1 MKENVFD
8 VLMYLFENYLDSEA
22 GPGPDEDTLREE
34 LLQAGFPGT
43 EVDKAFAWLEGLV
56 AQQQAGQQLDSPLN
70 TNAPQNAGSSIRVY
84 NDREMERIDTDM
96 RGFLMYLEQVGVL
109 DAMTRE
115 LAIDRVMALES
126 DEVDIDQLK
135 WVVLM
140 VLFNQPGREAA
151 FAWMEDL
158 VYNGTPEQLH

>member
-8 VLMYLFENYLDSEA
+8 VLMYLFENYLDSEV
-22 GPGPDEDTLREE
+22 GHGPDEDTLREE
-34 LLQAGFPGT
+34 LLQAGFPVG
-43 EVDKAFAWLEGLV
+43 EVDKAFAWLEGLMV
-56 AQQQAGQQLDSPLN
+56 QQQNVQR
-70 TNAPQNAGSSIRVY
+70 APIQVSSAIRVY
-84 NDREMERIDTDM
+84 NDRECERIDTAM

-109 DAMTRE
+109 DSMTRE

-151 FAWMEDL
+151 FAWMEDF
-158 VYNGTPEQLH
+158 VYNGAADCLH

>member
-8 VLMYLFENYLDSEA
+8 VLMYLFENYLDSEV
-22 GPGPDEDTLREE
+22 GHGPDEDTLREE
-34 LLQAGFPGT
+34 LLQAGFPVA
-43 EVDKAFAWLEGLV
+43 EVDKAFAWLEGLI
-56 AQQQAGQQLDSPLN
+56 AQQQSVQTVPIH
-70 TNAPQNAGSSIRVY
+70 TGSSIRVY
-84 NDREMERIDTDM
+84 NDRECDRIDTTM

-126 DEVDIDQLK
+126 DEVEIDQLK

-151 FAWMEDL
+151 FAWMEDF
-158 VYNGTPEQLH
+158 VYNGAAESLH

>member
-8 VLMYLFENYLDSEA
+8 VLMYLFENYLDADA
-22 GPGPDEDTLREE
+22 GQGPDEDTLREE
-34 LLQAGFPGT
+34 LLQAGFPGA
-43 EVDKAFAWLEGLV
+43 EVDKAFSWLEGLL
-56 AQQQAGQQLDSPLN
+56 AQQQSVQTVPTQPTSA
-70 TNAPQNAGSSIRVY
+70 IRVY
-84 NDREMERIDTDM
+84 SDREFERLDTDM

-109 DAMTRE
+109 DPMTRE

-126 DEVDIDQLK
+126 DEVDIEQLK

-151 FAWMEDL
+151 FAWMEDF
-158 VYNGTPEQLH
+158 VYNGAAEHLH

>member
-8 VLMYLFENYLDSEA
+8 VLMYLFENYLDSEL
-22 GPGPDEDTLREE
+22 GQGPDEDVLREE
-34 LLQAGFPGT
+34 LLQAGFPGI
-43 EVDKAFAWLEGLV
+43 EVDKAFSWLEGLV
-56 AQQQAGQQLDSPLN
+56 AQQQPDSLSDDPFDYQSPLN
-70 TNAPQNAGSSIRVY
+70 SSSAVRVY

-151 FAWMEDL
+151 FAWMEDF
-158 VYNGTPEQLH
+158 VYNGAPDQLH

>member
-8 VLMYLFENYLDSEA
+8 VLMYLFENYLDSEVEQ
-22 GPGPDEDTLREE
+22 GPDEDTLREE
-34 LLQAGFPGT
+34 LLQAGFPGV

-56 AQQQAGQQLDSPLN
+56 AQQQAGQQVDNPFGYEVPLN
-70 TNAPQNAGSSIRVY
+70 TASAIRVY
-84 NDREMERIDTDM
+84 NDREMERIDTAM

-151 FAWMEDL
+151 FAWMEDF
-158 VYNGTPEQLH
+158 VYNGAPDRLH

>member
-8 VLMYLFENYLDSEA
+8 VLMYLFENYLDSEV
-22 GPGPDEDTLREE
+22 GHGPDEDTLREE
-34 LLQAGFPGT
+34 LLQAGFPGG

-56 AQQQAGQQLDSPLN
+56 VQQQSAPL
-70 TNAPQNAGSSIRVY
+70 ASAHPASAIRVY
-84 NDREMERIDTDM
+84 NVQEMERIDTDM
-96 RGFLMYLEQVGVL
+96 RGFLMYLEQVGVI
-109 DAMTRE
+109 DPMTRE

-126 DEVDIDQLK
+126 DDIDIDQLK

-151 FAWMEDL
+151 FAWMEDF
-158 VYNGTPEQLH
+158 VYNGAAESLH

>member
-8 VLMYLFENYLDSEA
+8 VLMYLFENYLDSEL
-22 GPGPDEDTLREE
+22 GQGPDEDTLREE
-34 LLQAGFPGT
+34 LLQAGFPGA
-43 EVDKAFAWLEGLV
+43 EVDKAFSWLEGLV
-56 AQQQAGQQLDSPLN
+56 AQQQSGHQSDDPFDYRSPLN
-70 TNAPQNAGSSIRVY
+70 AGSAIRVY

-96 RGFLMYLEQVGVL
+96 RGFLLYLEQVGVL

-151 FAWMEDL
+151 FAWMEDF
-158 VYNGTPEQLH
+158 VYNGAPDRLH

>member
-8 VLMYLFENYLDSEA
+8 VLMYLFENYLDSEV
-22 GPGPDEDTLREE
+22 GQGPDEDTLREE
-34 LLQAGFPGT
+34 LLQAGFPGS
-43 EVDKAFAWLEGLV
+43 EVDKAFSWLEGLL
-56 AQQQAGQQLDSPLN
+56 AQQQSVQTVPAHPTS
-70 TNAPQNAGSSIRVY
+70 AIRVY
-84 NDREMERIDTDM
+84 SDREFDRLDTDM

-109 DAMTRE
+109 DPMTRE

-151 FAWMEDL
+151 FAWMEDF
-158 VYNGTPEQLH
+158 VYNGAPDQLH